1 MYVDVMVCVCQTLIK
16 KLLYFT
22 LQSLRYCYVWL
33 YGVIQI
39 RSQLTKNDR
48 TKFNT
53 VLIIDVHARDII
65 DSFVRDRSRHLP
77 QLLLDKTSG
86 AARNFIPLGPGI
98 KEF

>member
-1 MYVDVMVCVCQTLIK
+1 MRY
-16 KLLYFT
+16 
-22 LQSLRYCYVWL
+22 SYCYVWL

-65 DSFVRDRSRHLP
+65 DSFVRDRSR
-77 QLLLDKTSG
+77 LLLSG
-86 AARNFIPLGPGI
+86 VIRVGDTRGAN
-98 KEF
+98 